1 MAIKKGL
8 KNIFSSSKDDSC
20 CSVEFEEVQ
29 PNQDKEQKEQHHD
42 DVKSENQNCC

>member
-8 KNIFSSSKDDSC
+8 KNIFSSSKEGSC

-29 PNQDKEQKEQHHD
+29 PKQDEEQNNDEA
-42 DVKSENQNCC
+42 KSENQNCC